1 MLVVDWFK
9 FSNALTDR
17 QLVARENNE
26 TRIKKAFFFLG
37 GCTKLL
43 FLTKKVYKEKVRKWS
58 LGLRHRWSF
67 EKKCHRKNTSTK
79 Q

>member
-26 TRIKKAFFFLG
+26 TRIKTEVFLSEVVLS
-37 GCTKLL
+37 CYFQQKNI
-43 FLTKKVYKEKVRKWS
+43 KSKSQKVIAKIS
-58 LGLRHRWSF
+58 
-67 EKKCHRKNTSTK
+67 
-79 Q
+79 